1 MKNLFFLASACFIL
15 MMFLNSCN
23 KEKGVEVE
31 YIYYEE
37 GEHEMMSKYLNLE
50 EYPLNFDFEFPE
62 YYRATP
68 RSFDRSMATL
78 GRVLFY
84 DTELSDDRTIS
95 CASCHKQELAFAD
108 DLAFSKGVNGHET
121 ARNSLA
127 LGSVFNFNEYYNT
140 VSGGFGAVPFF
151 WDNRANSVQEQSKL
165 TFANEQEM
173 NMPMGTVID
182 RVKEQEYYQP
192 LFNAAYATYAGEI
205 IEPTEDRILDAIGI
219 FIGSLGSA
227 NTKFDRALTQ
237 YSQQHGSTNNFENA
251 SLPLLTDQ
259 ENEGLRIYTSKCG
272 SCHGNVMGMPA
283 ELQANNGLDL
293 VYEDDG
299 IGEGDF
305 KVATL
310 RNIGVTGP
318 YMHDGRFTTLEEVIE
333 HYSSGIQNH
342 SNLSQQLKSGNNAM
356 QMNFSE
362 TEKAALLAFLRDACT
377 DDEFLTAKK
386 YSDPFIR

>member
-1 MKNLFFLASACFIL
+1 MKNCIFLLAAFSIVIFTL
-15 MMFLNSCN
+15 SSCN
-23 KEKGVEVE
+23 KEKGVEVGFQ
-31 YIYYEE
+31 YYEQDE
-37 GEHEMMSKYLNLE
+37 YETMTKYLDLE
-50 EYPLNFDFEFPE
+50 EYPLDFQFDFPE

-68 RSFDRSMATL
+68 RAFDRDMATL

-151 WDNRANSVQEQSKL
+151 WDNSANSVQDQSRR
-165 TFANEQEM
+165 TFANEDEM
-173 NMPMGTVID
+173 NMPMGTVMD
-182 RVKEQEYYQP
+182 RVREQEFYPP
-192 LFNAAYATYAGEI
+192 LFKAAFNDE
-205 IEPTEDRILDAIGI
+205 EVTEDRILDAIGI

-227 NTKFDRALTQ
+227 DTKFDRALTQ
-237 YSQQHGSTNNFENA
+237 FSQIHGNINGFENA

-259 ENEGLRIYTSKCG
+259 ENQGMRIYTAKCG
-272 SCHGNVMGMPA
+272 SCHGNAMGMPG
-283 ELQANNGLDL
+283 ELQANNGLAL
-293 VYEDDG
+293 QYEDDG
-299 IGEGDF
+299 AGNGEF

-310 RNIGVTGP
+310 RNIALTAP
-318 YMHDGRFTTLEEVIE
+318 YMHDGSLSTLEEVIE

-342 SNLSQQLKSGNNAM
+342 ANLSPQLKQNGAPV

-362 TEKAALLAFLRDACT
+362 EEKAALLAFLTDACT